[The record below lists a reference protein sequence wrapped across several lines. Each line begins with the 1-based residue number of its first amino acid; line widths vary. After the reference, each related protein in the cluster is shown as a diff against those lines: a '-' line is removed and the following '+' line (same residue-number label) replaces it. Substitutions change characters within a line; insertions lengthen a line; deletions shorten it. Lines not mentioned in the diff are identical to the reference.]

1 MPAKRPDSETNY
13 DAFGTGSKL
22 RAQNQD
28 VRVGYIDPVRGYIDG
43 LTVYQANKYAEANP
57 GTQFIHK
64 NRDRVAYININT
76 VNKLTNKNIRP
87 RKGSYKLTD
96 DEGNYT
102 DCNTIKG
109 LTTNPEGTELPNRPG
124 EGFDSFIPG
133 VSGGTGTGGGAGV
146 DLLPPPP
153 NNPGHIIILL

>member
-1 MPAKRPDSETNY
+1 MPAKRPDT
-13 DAFGTGSKL
+13 TKL
-22 RAQNQD
+22 TMMLLALVLSLRKQNQD
-28 VRVGYIDPVRGYIDG
+28 VRVGYIDPVKGYVDG

-87 RKGSYKLTD
+87 KKGSYKLTD

-102 DCNTIKG
+102 GCNTIKG
-109 LTTNPEGTELPNRPG
+109 LTTNPEGTELPNKPG
-124 EGFDSFIPG
+124 EGSDGFIPG
-133 VSGGTGTGGGAGV
+133 VTQPEQEHLV
-146 DLLPPPP
+146 LDLVQS
-153 NNPGHIIILL
+153 LLQM